1 MARRP
6 LSGSQPRSLGDGDNG
21 PTGAPVLAAAGGPAQ
36 PPDAPPARA
45 PIVSSAHLAD
55 GAMPALSEF
64 EFGLNMLS
72 HAYGRWMV
80 RCMAAAGIPDLSP
93 LDVQVL
99 HHVVHRDR
107 PKTIAD
113 LCLVLDVEDTH
124 LITYAAKKLQRLGLV
139 EGGRRGKEK
148 TLGASA
154 AGRAACARYRAV
166 REALLTDAVVA
177 TGLSPARLS
186 EAAALL
192 RALSGHYDQAA
203 RAAASL

>member
-1 MARRP
+1 M
-6 LSGSQPRSLGDGDNG
+6 SDS
-21 PTGAPVLAAAGGPAQ
+21 TEKKAPPGPA
-36 PPDAPPARA
+36 
-45 PIVSSAHLAD
+45 IVSSAHLAA

-64 EFGLNMLS
+64 EFGLNMLI

-80 RCMAAAGIPDLSP
+80 RCMAAAGVPDLSP

-124 LITYAAKKLQRLGLV
+124 LVTYAAKKLQALGLV
-139 EGGRRGKEK
+139 VSGRRGKEK
-148 TLGASA
+148 TLIASEE
-154 AGRAACARYRAV
+154 GRATCARYREV
-166 REALLTDAVVA
+166 REALLTSAVVS
-177 TGLSPARLS
+177 TGIPADKLS
-186 EAAALL
+186 EIAALM